1 MALQQAVSVTTV
13 TILLLCTGCRSAL
26 TCGQAPINT
35 RIIGGQTATPGDW
48 PWQVSLVLFG
58 RHICGGSLINDQW
71 VMTTAHCISGSGSGV
86 TVYLGRFNQSGPNPN
101 ELSSPVNFTNYI
113 QPVCLADANSILHSG
128 VSTWVAGWGNT
139 RPNGAS
145 ASDTLQE
152 ANLDIVGNEECQRNS
167 IFDIT
172 DKMICAWV
180 RAGGIDS
187 CQGDSGGG
195 LVTKVGSGWAAV
207 GIVSFGDGCAK
218 PNVPGIYTRVSE
230 YMEWISIITGS
241 DELGF
246 VNASSTGVDKDTNFT
261 SSTTAPPTA
270 SSTQT
275 LFTNHT
281 RPSTMPVT
289 VTRPSTMPVN
299 FTHPHTRPSTMPVN
313 VTHPHTRPSTMPVN
327 VTHPHTRPSTIP
339 VIVTHPSTMPV
350 NFTNPHTRPSTM
362 PVNVTTLI
370 PAPQP
375 YP

>member
-1 MALQQAVSVTTV
+1 MALQKSVSVLTV

-48 PWQVSLVLFG
+48 PWQVSLVMDG
-58 RHICGGSLINDQW
+58 AHGCGGSLINDQW
-71 VMTTAHCISGSGSGV
+71 VMTAAHCITGSGSDV

-101 ELSSPVNFTNYI
+101 EVSRTIAQAECHPSYDTLTYENDICLLKLSSPVNFTDYI

-139 RPNGAS
+139 RPNGWS

-152 ANLDIVGNEECQRNS
+152 ANLDIVGNKECQCNS
-167 IFDIT
+167 IYDIT

-218 PNVPGIYTRVSE
+218 PNVPGIYARVSE
-230 YMEWISIITGS
+230 YMEWISNITGS
-241 DELGF
+241 DEPGF
-246 VNASSTGVDKDTNFT
+246 VNASSTGVDKDSNFT
-261 SSTTAPPTA
+261 CSTTAPPST
-270 SSTQT
+270 SST
-275 LFTNHT
+275 H
-281 RPSTMPVT
+281 PY
-289 VTRPSTMPVN
+289 
-299 FTHPHTRPSTMPVN
+299 THPHTHPPTTIHSTTDDKSIFGGGEN
-313 VTHPHTRPSTMPVN
+313 LIHFSH
-327 VTHPHTRPSTIP
+327 
-339 VIVTHPSTMPV
+339 
-350 NFTNPHTRPSTM
+350 FTSLWVLALSVYGLVGH
-362 PVNVTTLI
+362 
-370 PAPQP
+370 A
-375 YP
+375 

>member
-1 MALQQAVSVTTV
+1 MALQKSVSVLTV

-58 RHICGGSLINDQW
+58 THRCGGSLINDQW
-71 VMTTAHCISGSGSGV
+71 VMTAAHCITGSGRNV

-101 ELSSPVNFTNYI
+101 EVSRTIAQAKCHPSYNTLTFNNDICLLKLSSPVNFTNYI

-128 VSTWVAGWGNT
+128 VSTWVAGWGTT
-139 RPNGAS
+139 RPNGGN

-152 ANLDIVGNEECQRNS
+152 ANLDIVGNKECQCNS

-187 CQGDSGGG
+187 CQGDGGGG

-207 GIVSFGDGCAK
+207 GIVSFGNGCAK

-230 YMEWISIITGS
+230 YMEWISNITGS
-241 DELGF
+241 DEPGF
-246 VNASSTGVDKDTNFT
+246 VNVSSTGVDKDTNFT
-261 SSTTAPPTA
+261 CSTTAPPYA
-270 SSTQT
+270 SSTHPYT
-275 LFTNHT
+275 HYTTDKSIFGGGENLIH
-281 RPSTMPVT
+281 
-289 VTRPSTMPVN
+289 
-299 FTHPHTRPSTMPVN
+299 FTH
-313 VTHPHTRPSTMPVN
+313 
-327 VTHPHTRPSTIP
+327 
-339 VIVTHPSTMPV
+339 
-350 NFTNPHTRPSTM
+350 FTSLWVLALSVYGLVGH
-362 PVNVTTLI
+362 
-370 PAPQP
+370 A
-375 YP
+375 